1 MSQTIIL
8 IFKKKK
14 KKLLQSDGTIQGS
27 DWNIKTSKFVEKDK
41 QNRAKYF
48 SVTKRERERESLISR
63 SATRS
68 QRNKLAPTPRFLES
82 TQIKYFLV

>member
-48 SVTKRERERESLISR
+48 SVTKRERERESDFTLGD
-63 SATRS
+63 AF
-68 QRNKLAPTPRFLES
+68 PT
-82 TQIKYFLV
+82 K